1 MCCKCLMQCYS
12 SSNDSHLIFVRLPH
26 HLQDRKRIVRTTF
39 VNQTFQTVQPQESPF
54 AHWISKHYTK
64 MTKFSM
70 DAIFSLPC
78 CSLYLNIETI
88 NDLIKSVLV
97 FIFLIFLTL
106 ALPSSNFSPALYM
119 TALSGRLVRMK
130 QIPWKQEMALTQSK
144 NNRLTSLAKIITNV
158 STEDQQVETIT
169 HLCIGCK
176 FHGSLSRHCITRVK
190 HRACWDSAEHCE
202 ILQCHLWGAI
212 LTWTKSEV
220 KKHFKE
226 IFQRFYYRL
235 VFTAQCLTNGNTTV
249 WADQVDIRLGDRCH
263 TDVVVSTSKESSK
276 SAGEWNGAI
285 TSSTTNGHAHLD
297 TAESNT

>member
-130 QIPWKQEMALTQSK
+130 QIPWKQEMALTVKEQQINFSCQ
-144 NNRLTSLAKIITNV
+144 NNNECIYRRPTSGNNNTPLYWLQVPRLS
-158 STEDQQVETIT
+158 QQTL
-169 HLCIGCK
+169 H
-176 FHGSLSRHCITRVK
+176 H
-190 HRACWDSAEHCE
+190 
-202 ILQCHLWGAI
+202 
-212 LTWTKSEV
+212 
-220 KKHFKE
+220 
-226 IFQRFYYRL
+226 
-235 VFTAQCLTNGNTTV
+235 
-249 WADQVDIRLGDRCH
+249 
-263 TDVVVSTSKESSK
+263 
-276 SAGEWNGAI
+276 
-285 TSSTTNGHAHLD
+285 
-297 TAESNT
+297 